1 MTKRE
6 FFEAVIANVE
16 VEELKAFAESEIE
29 KMNVRNAKRAERPSK
44 KAIENE
50 PIKAKIADFLADRE
64 PTIASVIADELEL
77 KVQKVSALCRQ
88 MTEAEVLSSTDVKV
102 KGKGTQ
108 KAYSIA

>member
-6 FFEAVIANVE
+6 MFEAIVNGNVTDE
-16 VEELKAFAESEIE
+16 VVEMAKAEIE

-44 KAIENE
+44 KAIANE

-64 PTIASVIADELEL
+64 PTVASEIANALEL
-77 KVQKVSALCRQ
+77 TVQKVSALCRQ

>member
-29 KMNVRNAKRAERPSK
+29 KMNVRNANRANRPSK

-50 PIKAKIADFLADRE
+50 PIKAKIADFLAEKE
-64 PTIASVIADELEL
+64 PTIASVIAHELEL

-88 MTEAEVLSSTDVKV
+88 MTEAGVLASTDVKV

>member
-29 KMNVRNAKRAERPSK
+29 KMNVRNANRAKRPSK
-44 KAIENE
+44 KAVENE
-50 PIKAKIADFLADRE
+50 PIKAKIADFLAEKE
-64 PTIASVIADELEL
+64 PTIASVIAHELEL

-88 MTEAEVLSSTDVKV
+88 MVADETLTVTDVKV

>member
-6 FFEAVIANVE
+6 FMEMVIATVDNA
-16 VEELKAFAESEIE
+16 ELREFAESEIE
-29 KMNVRNAKRAERPSK
+29 KMNTRNAKRVNTPSK

-64 PTIASVIADELEL
+64 PTVASVIAHELEL
-77 KVQKVSALCRQ
+77 TVQKVSALCRQ
-88 MTEAEVLSSTDVKV
+88 MTTDEILVASEVKV

-108 KAYSIA
+108 KAYAVA